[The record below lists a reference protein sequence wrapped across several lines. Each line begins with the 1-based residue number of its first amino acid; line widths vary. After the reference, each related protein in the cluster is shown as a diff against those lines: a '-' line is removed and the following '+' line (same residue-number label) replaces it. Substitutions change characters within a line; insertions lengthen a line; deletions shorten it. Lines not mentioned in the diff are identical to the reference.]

1 MIDSRSACQQADGRD
16 PTGHLR
22 EMFVLPEGIIYL
34 DGNSLG
40 PAPKTSIAAIEHL
53 VEHEW
58 AQGLIRSWNEAG
70 WFQMPTAL
78 GDRLGEILGAGKGQT
93 LVCDTTSINLYKV
106 LHAALTLRPDR
117 KIIVSEADSFPTD
130 LYVLEGVVASLPHD
144 YRVKLISRDARDLDQ
159 ALDENTAIVLLSH
172 VNYRTGELLDLRA
185 ITERAHAVG
194 ALVVWDLCHS
204 VGVVPLALDTDGA
217 DFAIGCTY
225 KYLNGGPG
233 APAFLYVAKRHIG
246 QSRQP
251 LQGWWGHAEPFAF
264 DPCFKPDPGIKKF
277 LCGTQ
282 PIISMKG
289 VQAALEHCRQ
299 SDIDALRSKSLA
311 LTDLFMALVD
321 QRCKEFNLM
330 IATPRSQGLRGSQVS
345 IEFAEGYPVVRA
357 MIAQGVIGDFR
368 APNIMRF
375 GFAPSYIRFVDVWD
389 AVETLRQCLVAK
401 VWQDARYSQK
411 TAVT

>member
-1 MIDSRSACQQADGRD
+1 MIHSRSTCQEADGRD

-22 EMFVLPEGIIYL
+22 EMFVLPEGVIYL

-40 PAPKTSIAAIEHL
+40 PASRTSIEAIEHL
-53 VEHEW
+53 IEQEW
-58 AQGLIRSWNEAG
+58 AQGLIRSWNDAG
-70 WFQMPTAL
+70 WFQMPTFL
-78 GDRLGEILGAGKGQT
+78 GDGLAEILGADKGQA

-106 LHAALTLRPDR
+106 LHAAVALRPER
-117 KIIVSEADSFPTD
+117 NVIVSEADSFPTD
-130 LYVLEGVVASLPHD
+130 LYVLEGVVTSLPHE
-144 YRVKLISRDARDLDQ
+144 YRIRLIGRDVDNIDQ

-185 ITERAHAVG
+185 ISEKAHAVG
-194 ALVVWDLCHS
+194 ALVIWDLSHS

-225 KYLNGGPG
+225 KYLNAGPG
-233 APAFLYVAKRHIG
+233 APAFLYVAQRHIAL
-246 QSRQP
+246 SRQP

-264 DPCFKPDPGIKKF
+264 DPCFKPDPGIRKF

-289 VQAALEHCRQ
+289 VQTALEHCRPT
-299 SDIDALRSKSLA
+299 DIDALRSKSLA
-311 LTDLFMALVD
+311 LTDLFMALVE
-321 QRCKEFNLM
+321 QRCKEFNLE
-330 IATPRSQGLRGSQVS
+330 IVTPRNQRQRGSQVS

-375 GFAPSYIRFVDVWD
+375 GIAPSYIRFVDVWD
-389 AVETLRQCLVAK
+389 AVETLRQCLTAK
-401 VWQDARYSQK
+401 VWQDSRYNRR
-411 TAVT
+411 TTVT